1 MGRKPVGQGQYFYFC
16 LALLIFFAG
25 CSTLQE
31 SSRSQEMREALTTG
45 RQLLAHGDYDGS
57 LKAFQDVVVMAQDQ
71 PPADA
76 ATYNIGLV
84 YAHPQNSRRDLQK
97 AIGSFSRLITH
108 YPESPWTEQAKIWV
122 GVLNEA
128 EESKQAVEDSK
139 QVIEKSREEV
149 EKNRLAVEEF
159 RGINPDV
166 PTIILTAHG
175 SIESAVEAM
184 RRGAYSY
191 LTKPFEPA
199 DLLMQIE
206 RALETHK
213 LNCEIKRLKEI
224 LHERF
229 DFANIIAR
237 SAKMRAVLD
246 VVTRIATLDSTVHVH
261 GESGT
266 GKELIA
272 KAIHLAS
279 DRRDKAFV
287 ALNCAALP
295 ESLLESELFGHE
307 KGAFTGAVKS
317 TKGLFTQAHGG
328 TLFLDE
334 IGDMPRAT
342 QSKLLRVLQEKQ
354 FYPVGG
360 ESPIEVDV
368 RVIVATN
375 KDLEQQVQKGL
386 FREDLFYRIH
396 VIPIYLPS
404 LRERKDDIM
413 PLVEH
418 FLKKYSQHMKKEV
431 KGLTPEALR
440 KLMLHDWPGNVREL
454 ENTIEYA
461 VAMTQKD
468 VVTEDYIL
476 QGKSTA
482 SERGQNFSAENAP
495 DWNGGLRPLKD
506 ARDAFERDY
515 LIQVLS
521 MTEGNVSQA
530 AKLAGKYRADFYD
543 LLKKHD
549 LKAHEFKK
557 SKPLLP
563 N

>member
-1 MGRKPVGQGQYFYFC
+1 MSKGRILVVDDNPN
-16 LALLIFFAG
+16 LLELIRMR
-25 CSTLQE
+25 LE
-31 SSRSQEMREALTTG
+31 SAEFEVT
-45 RQLLAHGDYDGS
+45 
-57 LKAFQDVVVMAQDQ
+57 
-71 PPADA
+71 
-76 ATYNIGLV
+76 AT
-84 YAHPQNSRRDLQK
+84 PD
-97 AIGSFSRLITH
+97 
-108 YPESPWTEQAKIWV
+108 EEQAV
-122 GVLNEA
+122 AAL
-128 EESKQAVEDSK
+128 
-139 QVIEKSREEV
+139 REQLFDLCIVDLMLTNGDGLMLMEQ
-149 EKNRLAVEEF
+149 F
-159 RGINPDV
+159 REINPDV

-175 SIESAVEAM
+175 SIENAVDAM

-191 LTKPFEPA
+191 VTKPFEPA
-199 DLLMQIE
+199 DLLLQIE
-206 RALETHK
+206 RALENRK
-213 LNCEIKRLKEI
+213 LNSEIKRLKDI
-224 LHERF
+224 LNERF

-237 SAKMRAVLD
+237 SGKMRAILD
-246 VVTRIATLDSTVHVH
+246 VVGRIAKLDSTVHIQ
-261 GESGT
+261 GDSGT

-279 DRRDKAFV
+279 DRKDKPFV

-317 TKGLFTQAHGG
+317 TRGLFTQAHGG

-342 QSKLLRVLQEKQ
+342 QSKLLRVLQERQ
-354 FYPVGG
+354 FYPVGS
-360 ESPIEVDV
+360 EVPFEVDV

-375 KDLEQQVQKGL
+375 KDLEEQVRKGL
-386 FREDLFYRIH
+386 FRDDLFYRIH
-396 VIPIYLPS
+396 VIPIYLPP

-418 FLKKYSQHMKKEV
+418 FLKKYSDHMKKGV

-440 KLMLHDWPGNVREL
+440 KLMMHDWPGNVREL

-461 VAMTQKD
+461 VAMTQND
-468 VVTEDYIL
+468 TLTEDFVL
-476 QGKSTA
+476 QGKGGGGA
-482 SERGQNFSAENAP
+482 PDRGQSAIQERV
-495 DWNGGLRPLKD
+495 DESGGGLRPLKD

-530 AKLAGKYRADFYD
+530 AKVAGKYRADFYD

-557 SKPLLP
+557 PKAGLP